1 MEGALMRKLLLQI
14 HLWVSLLLGLFIVVI
29 CTTGS
34 LLIIENDVEKWIHP
48 QLYKPTPGHASL
60 LDVQQS
66 VEQAFSG
73 FKMDRIELST
83 EDGLYQVR
91 LSKDVN
97 GKASTQNVYV
107 DPGSAHVLGPVGPSR
122 TVFFTKVLQIHRY
135 LLAQD
140 VFGKANASIVV
151 GFMGIGLIIIL
162 ATGAYL
168 WWPGLRKFALG
179 FRIIR
184 NKDKLALNLGLHK
197 TVGIVTIPF
206 LLVFALT
213 GTAYQLDK
221 YVLGWFGLSTKT
233 EAAASWSK
241 TTTMNGSPLSL
252 DTIVQ
257 NAQERFPNLELVR
270 VQLPTKPDQ
279 TYQLAMKEGYSPSGS
294 SNVTVYEDP
303 YTGEILGKTNP
314 NAPMAFYS
322 AWKRGLHFAAW
333 GGEPVRIGS
342 FLMGM
347 MPLFLMITG
356 LVIWQFKARARRRSK
371 SSSRIKESPPATMVP
386 SMSSAE

>member
-1 MEGALMRKLLLQI
+1 MRKIMSQI
-14 HLWVSLLLGLFIVVI
+14 HLWISLLLGLFIVVI

-34 LLIIENDVEKWIHP
+34 LLVIENDVDKWLHP
-48 QLYKPTPGHASL
+48 QLYKPTPGHSL
-60 LDVQQS
+60 LHDIQQS
-66 VEQAFSG
+66 VEQAFPG
-73 FKMDRIELST
+73 FKMDRIDLPSG
-83 EDGLYQVR
+83 DGLYQVR

-107 DPGSAHVLGPVGPSR
+107 DPGSAHVLGPVGPNR
-122 TVFFTKVLQIHRY
+122 NVFFTKVLQIHRY

-140 VFGKANASIVV
+140 VLGKANASIVA

-162 ATGAYL
+162 VTGAYL
-168 WWPGLRKFALG
+168 WWPGLRKLALG

-184 NKDKLALNLGLHK
+184 NKGKLALNLGLHK
-197 TVGIVTIPF
+197 TIGIVTIPF

-221 YVLGWFGLSTKT
+221 YVLGWFGLSTKI

-241 TTTMNGSPLSL
+241 TTKMNGSPLSL
-252 DTIVQ
+252 DSIVQ
-257 NAQERFPNLELVR
+257 NAHERFPNHQLVR

-279 TYQLAMKEGYSPSGS
+279 TYQIAMKEGYSPSGT

-333 GGEPVRIGS
+333 GGAPVRIGG

-347 MPLFLMITG
+347 MPLFLAITG
-356 LVIWQFKARARRRSK
+356 LVIRQFKARARRRSK
-371 SSSRIKESPPATMVP
+371 SSSRIIETPPKAMVP
-386 SMSSAE
+386 TMSSAE

>member
-1 MEGALMRKLLLQI
+1 MRKLFLQI
-14 HLWVSLLLGLFIVVI
+14 HLWISLLLGLFIVVI

-34 LLIIENDVEKWIHP
+34 LLVIENDVEKWLHP
-48 QLYKPTPGHASL
+48 QLYKPTPGHALL

-66 VEQAFSG
+66 VEQAFPG
-73 FKMDRIELST
+73 FKMDRIDLPT
-83 EDGLYQVR
+83 GDGLYQVR

-107 DPGSAHVLGPVGPSR
+107 DPGSAHVLGPVGPNR
-122 TVFFTKVLQIHRY
+122 NVFFTKVLQIHRY

-140 VFGKANASIVV
+140 VLGKANASIIV
-151 GFMGIGLIIIL
+151 GFIGIGLIIIL
-162 ATGAYL
+162 VTGAYL

-184 NKDKLALNLGLHK
+184 NKGKLALNLGLHK

-233 EAAASWSK
+233 EVATSWSK
-241 TTTMNGSPLSL
+241 TTKMNGSPLSV

-257 NAQERFPNLELVR
+257 NALERFPNHKLIR
-270 VQLPTKPDQ
+270 IQLPTKPDQ

-294 SNVTVYEDP
+294 SNVNVYEDP

-333 GGEPVRIGS
+333 GGAPVRIGS

-347 MPLFLMITG
+347 MPLLLMITG

-371 SSSRIKESPPATMVP
+371 SSSRINTSPPQAMAPT
-386 SMSSAE
+386 MSSAE

>member
-1 MEGALMRKLLLQI
+1 MRKLLLQI
-14 HLWVSLLLGLFIVVI
+14 HLWISLLLGLFIVVI

-34 LLIIENDVEKWIHP
+34 LLIIENDVKKWIHP
-48 QLYKPTPGHASL
+48 QLYKPTPGHAQL

-66 VEQAFSG
+66 VEQAFPG
-73 FKMDRIELST
+73 FKMDRIDLPTS
-83 EDGLYQVR
+83 DGLYQVR

-107 DPGSAHVLGPVGPSR
+107 DPGSAQVLGPVGPNR
-122 TVFFTKVLQIHRY
+122 NVFFTKILQIHRY
-135 LLAQD
+135 LLTQD
-140 VFGKANASIVV
+140 VLGKANASIVG

-162 ATGAYL
+162 VTGAYL

-184 NKDKLALNLGLHK
+184 NKGKLALNLGLHK

-213 GTAYQLDK
+213 GTAFQLDK
-221 YVLGWFGLSTKT
+221 YVLGWFGLSTKI

-241 TTTMNGSPLSL
+241 TTMMNGSPLSL

-257 NAQERFPNLELVR
+257 NVQERFPNYKLVR
-270 VQLPTKPDQ
+270 VQLPIKPDQ

-314 NAPMAFYS
+314 NAPMVFYS

-333 GGEPVRIGS
+333 GGVTVRIAS

-371 SSSRIKESPPATMVP
+371 SSSRINEIPPKAMVP
-386 SMSSAE
+386 TMSSAE

>member
-1 MEGALMRKLLLQI
+1 MRKLFLQI
-14 HLWVSLLLGLFIVVI
+14 HLWISLVLGLFIVVI

-34 LLIIENDVEKWIHP
+34 LLVIENDVEKWMHP
-48 QLYKPTPGHASL
+48 QLYQPTPGHAL
-60 LDVQQS
+60 LQDVQHS
-66 VEQAFSG
+66 AEQAFPG

-83 EDGLYQVR
+83 EDGLYQAR

-97 GKASTQNVYV
+97 GKVSTQNVYI
-107 DPGSAHVLGPVGPSR
+107 DPGSAHVLGPVGPNR
-122 TVFFTKVLQIHRY
+122 NVFFTKVLQIHRY

-140 VFGKANASIVV
+140 VLGKANASIVV

-162 ATGAYL
+162 VTGAYL

-184 NKDKLALNLGLHK
+184 NKGKLTLNLGLHK
-197 TVGIVTIPF
+197 TVGIITIPF

-221 YVLGWFGLSTKT
+221 YVLGWFGLSTKI

-241 TTTMNGSPLSL
+241 TTKMNGSPLSL

-257 NAQERFPNLELVR
+257 KAQVRFPNHKLVR

-279 TYQLAMKEGYSPSGS
+279 TYQLAMKEGYSPSGT

-303 YTGEILGKTNP
+303 YTGEILGITNP

-333 GGEPVRIGS
+333 GGTPVRIGS

-356 LVIWQFKARARRRSK
+356 LVIWQFKAKARRRSR
-371 SSSRIKESPPATMVP
+371 SSSRIKESPPTTKVP
-386 SMSSAE
+386 SMSPAE